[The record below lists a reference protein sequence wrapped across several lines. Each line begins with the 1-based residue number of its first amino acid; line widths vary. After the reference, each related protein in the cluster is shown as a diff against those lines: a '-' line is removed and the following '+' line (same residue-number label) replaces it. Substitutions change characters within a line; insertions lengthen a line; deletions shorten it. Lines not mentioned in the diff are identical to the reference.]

1 MWGCFVYRELAV
13 QLDYAAL
20 HLAHGPLAL
29 WKRLSKR
36 PLMCRHNAALDVC
49 LVFVGVF
56 CLSRVGSAARLRCAP
71 SRSRAFGPMEK
82 TQQKAAYVQAQ
93 RGLLLSLFRTA
104 FRFREHYTIQ
114 FSKKSRKREGDF
126 PVFFENGLV

>member
-1 MWGCFVYRELAV
+1 
-13 QLDYAAL
+13 
-20 HLAHGPLAL
+20 
-29 WKRLSKR
+29 
-36 PLMCRHNAALDVC
+36 
-49 LVFVGVF
+49 
-56 CLSRVGSAARLRCAP
+56 
-71 SRSRAFGPMEK
+71 MEK